1 MDKRTVFL
9 RAMNAGLYTVRNWVI
24 TAFSV
29 TKQNQLE
36 TKFYPYQIV
45 RMTDAYYFADPGNTP
60 ITLETQDRFNSVN

>member
-1 MDKRTVFL
+1 
-9 RAMNAGLYTVRNWVI
+9 MNAGLYTVRNWVI
-24 TAFSV
+24 AAFSI

-60 ITLETQDRFNSVN
+60 AA